1 MAKGRYKLTS
11 IVKILLAEGQLK
23 LFLTSTIFSRDS
35 WPKANENLTFSSG
48 DTFGLR
54 PTETFSARLSL
65 VENISLVEII
75 VALTAYSR
83 EYLGQRPMETEHSLV
98 EILLAKG
105 QLKLFLALTT
115 FSREYFG
122 QRLDSI
128 RFFWTKVN

>member
-65 VENISLVEII
+65 VENISPVEII
-75 VALTAYSR
+75 VA
-83 EYLGQRPMETEHSLV
+83 
-98 EILLAKG
+98 KG
-105 QLKLFLALTT
+105 QLNLFFAVTI
-115 FSREYFG
+115 FSREYFSPRPIQTHFSLG
-122 QRLDSI
+122 LDYL
-128 RFFWTKVN
+128 